1 MAQLNFPP
9 SPTLGQTYT
18 DSNGKVWEYDSVKWN
33 ISTTA
38 ESSKQF
44 SGVRVTFASP
54 VALTAVDTAVN
65 FSVEDYDTAVYYVA
79 STPDTIYIPRTGYY
93 RINLQVATGT
103 NGSGN
108 SYNISLKRNDETL
121 FNDDMAA
128 NQNGLYD
135 DTFLLNAGDTLQLVA
150 SEVDGLGT
158 LTTSTSLEVQLV
170 GYSFGGAITPG
181 YEFSGIKL
189 DLFSNINTTSTATAI
204 TWTANDVVYNLNAN
218 AAGDPYWSNTNP
230 TRLTIGT
237 TGYYRLKGYFLA
249 GANGAANSYTV
260 TIRKNGTTTVETTT
274 FGALENV
281 DLDETYQFNAADYLE
296 ILVSNSGNTG
306 TIDASQTFFGI
317 TRLGV

>member
-1 MAQLNFPP
+1 MAQLSFPA
-9 SPTLGQTYT
+9 SPTNGQTYT
-18 DSNGKVWEYDSVKWN
+18 DPNGKVWTYDSVKWN
-33 ISTTA
+33 IDTATT
-38 ESSKQF
+38 SKQF
-44 SGVRVTFASP
+44 SGVRVTLASP
-54 VALTAVDTAVN
+54 VSLTATDTAIT
-65 FSVEDYDTAVYYVA
+65 FTESYDTATYFLSA
-79 STPDTIYIPRTGYY
+79 TPNTVYIPRTGYY
-93 RINLQVATGT
+93 RINLQVSTGA

-108 SYNISLKRNDETL
+108 SYNVSLNRNGLGL

-128 NQNGLYD
+128 NQNGIYD
-135 DTFLLNAGDTLQLVA
+135 DTFLLDAGDELQLVA
-150 SEVDGLGT
+150 SEAEGLGT
-158 LTTSTSLEVQLV
+158 LTTGTSLEIQLV

-181 YEFSGIKL
+181 YEFSGVKL
-189 DLFSNINTTSTATAI
+189 DLFSDINTTSTATAI
-204 TWTANDVVYNLNAN
+204 TFTSNDIVYNVNAN
-218 AAGDPYWSNTNP
+218 AAGDPYWSNSNP

-237 TGYYRLKGYFLA
+237 TGYYRLKGYFLT

-274 FGALENV
+274 LGALENV